1 MIPTAV
7 SERYRSDTFR
17 NCKMK
22 APTTN
27 SLKRCFREVIQRLKY
42 SMIISKINDCVQS
55 KYIID
60 IEEVVYFC

>member
-1 MIPTAV
+1 
-7 SERYRSDTFR
+7 
-17 NCKMK
+17 MK
-22 APTTN
+22 VPTTN

-55 KYIID
+55 KYVTD